1 MGSRQWK
8 HWHVCQNW
16 ILSLHRNF
24 FWGKEIQ
31 AISCFFLGFR
41 RKHSEILANFLGH
54 LCWNCLVSVQ
64 MNHLEKKS
72 WIIFFLLWW
81 WAEKIRL
88 LAQKNGRFV
97 ETAFYFST
105 VTFWGKKLTCFSFF
119 GAWTDFSTNSV
130 QKLGANLSEL
140 HCRWPDEPFAQNKC
154 FWEG

>member
-1 MGSRQWK
+1 MK
-8 HWHVCQNW
+8 TLAC
-16 ILSLHRNF
+16 LSKLNSIPPQKFFLRKRNSSNF
-24 FWGKEIQ
+24 L
-31 AISCFFLGFR
+31 FFLGFR
-41 RKHSEILANFLGH
+41 RKLSEILANFLGH

-64 MNHLEKKS
+64 MNQLEKKS

-119 GAWTDFSTNSV
+119 GAWMDFFKKIRPKTLGKSV
-130 QKLGANLSEL
+130 RTAL
-140 HCRWPDEPFAQNKC
+140 
-154 FWEG
+154 